1 MKSYGVTTQTKP
13 LKQYFHMV
21 LFILK
26 YFAKQNLQL
35 VLNWLIDAPPVSITA
50 PSSLDANA
58 PDAESTLVEDSNNIY
73 YFNQQKNS
81 HLMFDPEI
89 KQLTF

>member
-21 LFILK
+21 LFILM
-26 YFAKQNLQL
+26 YFAKQNLEL

-58 PDAESTLVEDSNNIY
+58 PDAESTLVEDSNLLI
-73 YFNQQKNS
+73 QPTKKPS
-81 HLMFDPEI
+81 HLMFDSEI
-89 KQLTF
+89 K